1 MDEYKKT
8 VEEVQEETDTM
19 IDKGLTTKEAEERS
33 KKQGKNQ
40 FDEAPKESLFK
51 KFMRSLSDFTTII
64 LLVAAVISFYTA
76 FATEHGDLFEG
87 LLIIAIV
94 IINSVLAIV
103 QEGNAEK
110 ALESLQ
116 DMNKQTATV
125 IRDGKVEKVDAENLV
140 VGDVLV
146 LESGSAIT
154 ADARLVETSQLRVEE
169 SALTGESEAVEKDAG
184 YISQEDDSLGD
195 QLNMV
200 FKGCTVAAGRGKAIV
215 TAIGMQT
222 EMGKIAGLLNDHTM
236 QKTPLQVRLNQ
247 LGKRISIIALVAA
260 GLVFL
265 IGELQGEPLLEMFM
279 TSISLAVAAV
289 PETLTVIVTLTLA
302 YGVQKMAK
310 KHAIIRQLP
319 AVETLGTA
327 NVICSDKTGT
337 LTQNRMRVRR
347 VWSKEDEVTDIEDSM
362 TNSAME
368 ILKMAALCTDVTVE
382 KEADELIV
390 KGNPTEAA
398 IVRAVEEN
406 YHTKAELE
414 EKYPR
419 IDEIPFDSDRKM
431 MTTVHKMGDQYISI
445 TKGAFDVL
453 APKFTSGDIEQATV
467 VNDRFG
473 KRALRVIAVG
483 YATYDEKPQEIT
495 SEALE
500 KDLRLIGLI
509 GMIDPPRPESKGAIK
524 RAKKAGIKTVMITGD
539 HVVTASAIAKE
550 LGILTNSSEALS
562 GSELQALSDEELDA
576 KVKDLSVYARVT
588 PEDKIRIVKSWQR
601 TGAVVAMTGDG
612 VNDAPALKASDVGCA
627 MGIAGTDVAQSASDM
642 ILTDDN
648 FATIVDA
655 VSQGRSVYQN
665 IRKAINFLLSCNISE
680 IFIVLLAMLLGW
692 GAPFTAVQLLF
703 VNVVADGLP
712 GFALGREPAE
722 AGIMDEPP
730 IPKNEGIFARGLSKK
745 IAINA
750 GVFTIVTL
758 FGYYLGSFVDTIS
771 PWVDASQ
778 EVGQTVA
785 FLILAYSSIL
795 HVFNVRSSQSI
806 FKVNLASNKSL
817 VEMALLSVVITTMVA
832 LLPFTQ
838 DLFGLV
844 HVSLNHWF
852 LVVFL
857 SIIPIGVNELI
868 KFHQLPEV
876 EEEAVS

>member
-1 MDEYKKT
+1 MEEYKQT
-8 VEEVQEETDTM
+8 IEEVKKVTEADPDTGLSSQEVD
-19 IDKGLTTKEAEERS
+19 ERR
-33 KKQGKNQ
+33 KKQGLNK
-40 FDEAPKESLFK
+40 FDEAPKESMIK
-51 KFMRSLSDFTTII
+51 KFFRSLSDFTTII

-94 IINSVLAIV
+94 VINSVLAIV

-116 DMNKQTATV
+116 YMNKQTATV
-125 IRDGKVEKVDAENLV
+125 IRDGKVTTVESEQLV
-140 VGDVLV
+140 VGDILV
-146 LESGSAIT
+146 LESGDAIS
-154 ADARLVETSQLRVEE
+154 ADARLIEASQLRVEE
-169 SALTGESEAVEKDAG
+169 SALTGESEAVEKDAAF
-184 YISQEDDSLGD
+184 IAEEDEPLGD
-195 QLNMV
+195 QFNMV

-215 TAIGMQT
+215 TAIGMAT
-222 EMGKIAGLLNDHTM
+222 EMGKIADLLNENTM

-247 LGKRISIIALVAA
+247 LGKRISMIALAA
-260 GLVFL
+260 AALVFV

-302 YGVQKMAK
+302 YGVQKMAR

-337 LTQNRMRVRR
+337 LTQNEMRVRR
-347 VWSKEDEVTDIEDSM
+347 VWSKEDEVTNIEDSM

-368 ILKMAALCTDVTVE
+368 ILKMAALCTDVTIEQEDDDLV
-382 KEADELIV
+382 I
-390 KGNPTEAA
+390 KGNPTEVA

-419 IDEIPFDSDRKM
+419 VNELPFDSERKM
-431 MTTVHKMGDQYISI
+431 MTTVHQMGEKYISI

-453 APKFTSGDIEQATV
+453 APRFSSGDVEQAAI

-483 YATYDEKPQEIT
+483 YATYDEEPQDIS

-550 LGILTNSSEALS
+550 LGILKDPSEALS
-562 GSELQALSDEELDA
+562 GSELHQLSDEELDA
-576 KVKDLSVYARVT
+576 RVKALSVYARVT

-612 VNDAPALKASDVGCA
+612 VNDAPALKASNVGCA
-627 MGIAGTDVAQSASDM
+627 MGITGTDVAQSAADM

-680 IFIVLLAMLLGW
+680 IFIVLFAMLLGW

-722 AGIMDEPP
+722 HGIMDQPP
-730 IPKNEGIFARGLSKK
+730 IPKNEGIFARGLLQK

-758 FGYYLGSFVDTIS
+758 FGYYLGSYVDTIS

-778 EVGQTVA
+778 HVGQTVA

-806 FKVNLASNKSL
+806 FKVNLATNKAL
-817 VEMALLSVVITTMVA
+817 LEMALLALAITTAVA

-838 DLFGLV
+838 ELFGLV
-844 HVSLNHWF
+844 HISLNHWF
-852 LVVFL
+852 LVGIL
-857 SIIPIGVNELI
+857 SIVPIAVNELI
-868 KFHQLPEV
+868 KFHRLPEA
-876 EEEAVS
+876 EEEE

>member
-1 MDEYKKT
+1 MEEYKQT
-8 VEEVQEETDTM
+8 IEEVKKVTEADPDTGLSSQEVD
-19 IDKGLTTKEAEERS
+19 ERR
-33 KKQGKNQ
+33 KKQGLNK
-40 FDEAPKESLFK
+40 FDEAPKESMIK
-51 KFMRSLSDFTTII
+51 KFFRSLSDFTTII

-94 IINSVLAIV
+94 VINSVLAIV

-125 IRDGKVEKVDAENLV
+125 IRDGKVTTVESEQLV
-140 VGDVLV
+140 VGDILV
-146 LESGSAIT
+146 LESGDAIS
-154 ADARLVETSQLRVEE
+154 ADARLIEASQLRVEE
-169 SALTGESEAVEKDAG
+169 SALTGESEAVEKDAAF
-184 YISQEDDSLGD
+184 IAEEDESLGD

-215 TAIGMQT
+215 TAIGMAT
-222 EMGKIAGLLNDHTM
+222 EMGKIADLLNENTM

-247 LGKRISIIALVAA
+247 LGKRISMIALAA
-260 GLVFL
+260 AALVFV

-302 YGVQKMAK
+302 YGVQKMAR

-337 LTQNRMRVRR
+337 LTQNEMRVRR
-347 VWSKEDEVTDIEDSM
+347 VWSKEDEVTNIEDSM

-382 KEADELIV
+382 QEDDDLVI
-390 KGNPTEAA
+390 KGNPTEVA

-419 IDEIPFDSDRKM
+419 VNELPFDSERKM
-431 MTTVHKMGDQYISI
+431 MTTVHQMGEKYISI

-453 APKFTSGDIEQATV
+453 APRFSSGDVEQAAI

-483 YATYDEKPQEIT
+483 YATYDEEPQDIS

-509 GMIDPPRPESKGAIK
+509 GMIDPPIPESKGAIK

-550 LGILTNSSEALS
+550 LGILNDPSEALS
-562 GSELQALSDEELDA
+562 GSELHQLSDEELDA
-576 KVKDLSVYARVT
+576 RVKALSVYARVT

-612 VNDAPALKASDVGCA
+612 VNDAPALKASNVGCA
-627 MGIAGTDVAQSASDM
+627 MGITGTDVAQSAADM

-680 IFIVLLAMLLGW
+680 IFIVLIAMLLGW

-722 AGIMDEPP
+722 HGIMDQPP
-730 IPKNEGIFARGLSKK
+730 IPKNEGIFARGLLQK

-758 FGYYLGSFVDTIS
+758 FGYYLGSYVDTIS

-778 EVGQTVA
+778 HVGQTVA

-806 FKVNLASNKSL
+806 FKVNLATNKAL
-817 VEMALLSVVITTMVA
+817 VEMALLALAITTAVA

-838 DLFGLV
+838 ELFGLV
-844 HVSLNHWF
+844 HISLNHWF
-852 LVVFL
+852 LVGIL
-857 SIIPIGVNELI
+857 SIVPIAVNELI
-868 KFHQLPEV
+868 KFHRLPEA
-876 EEEAVS
+876 EEEE

>member
-1 MDEYKKT
+1 MEEYKQT
-8 VEEVQEETDTM
+8 IEEVKKVTEADPDTGLSSQEVD
-19 IDKGLTTKEAEERS
+19 ERR
-33 KKQGKNQ
+33 KKQGLNK
-40 FDEAPKESLFK
+40 FDEAPKESMIK
-51 KFMRSLSDFTTII
+51 KFFRSLSDFTTII

-94 IINSVLAIV
+94 VINSVLAIV

-125 IRDGKVEKVDAENLV
+125 IRDGKVTTVESEQLV
-140 VGDVLV
+140 VGDILV
-146 LESGSAIT
+146 LESGDAIS
-154 ADARLVETSQLRVEE
+154 ADARLIEASQLRVEE
-169 SALTGESEAVEKDAG
+169 SALTGESEAVEKDAAF
-184 YISQEDDSLGD
+184 IAEEDESLGD

-215 TAIGMQT
+215 TAIGMAT
-222 EMGKIAGLLNDHTM
+222 EMGKIADLLNENTM

-247 LGKRISIIALVAA
+247 LGKRISMIALAA
-260 GLVFL
+260 AALVFV

-302 YGVQKMAK
+302 YGVQKMAR

-337 LTQNRMRVRR
+337 LTQNEMRVRR
-347 VWSKEDEVTDIEDSM
+347 VWSKEDEVTNIEDSM

-382 KEADELIV
+382 QEDDDLVI
-390 KGNPTEAA
+390 KGNPTEVA

-419 IDEIPFDSDRKM
+419 VNELPFDSERKM
-431 MTTVHKMGDQYISI
+431 MTTVHQMGEKYISI

-453 APKFTSGDIEQATV
+453 APRFSSGDVEQAAI

-483 YATYDEKPQEIT
+483 YATYDEEPQDIS

-550 LGILTNSSEALS
+550 LGILNDPSEALS
-562 GSELQALSDEELDA
+562 GSELHQLSDEELDA
-576 KVKDLSVYARVT
+576 RVKALSVYARVT

-612 VNDAPALKASDVGCA
+612 VNDAPALKASNVGCA
-627 MGIAGTDVAQSASDM
+627 MGITGTDVAQSAADM

-680 IFIVLLAMLLGW
+680 IFIVLIAMLLGW

-722 AGIMDEPP
+722 HGIMDQPP
-730 IPKNEGIFARGLSKK
+730 IPKNEGIFARGLLQK

-750 GVFTIVTL
+750 EVFTIVTL
-758 FGYYLGSFVDTIS
+758 FGYYLGSYVDTIS

-778 EVGQTVA
+778 HVGQTVA

-806 FKVNLASNKSL
+806 FKVNLATNKAL
-817 VEMALLSVVITTMVA
+817 VEMALLALAITTAVA

-838 DLFGLV
+838 ELFGLV
-844 HVSLNHWF
+844 HISLNHWF
-852 LVVFL
+852 LVGIL
-857 SIIPIGVNELI
+857 SIVPIAVNELI
-868 KFHQLPEV
+868 KFHRLPEA
-876 EEEAVS
+876 EEEE

>member
-1 MDEYKKT
+1 MEEYKQT
-8 VEEVQEETDTM
+8 IEEVRKVTEADPDTGLSSQEVD
-19 IDKGLTTKEAEERS
+19 ERR
-33 KKQGKNQ
+33 KKQGLNK
-40 FDEAPKESLFK
+40 FDEVPKESMIK
-51 KFMRSLSDFTTII
+51 KFFRSLSDFTTIV
-64 LLVAAVISFYTA
+64 LLIAAMISFYTA

-94 IINSVLAIV
+94 VINSVLSIV

-125 IRDGKVEKVDAENLV
+125 IRDGKVTTVESEQLV
-140 VGDVLV
+140 VGDILV
-146 LESGSAIT
+146 LESGDAIS
-154 ADARLVETSQLRVEE
+154 ADARLIEASQLRVEE
-169 SALTGESEAVEKDAG
+169 SVLTGESEAVEKDAAFVAK
-184 YISQEDDSLGD
+184 EDESLGD

-200 FKGCTVAAGRGKAIV
+200 FKGCTVVAGRGKAIV
-215 TAIGMQT
+215 TAIGMAT
-222 EMGKIAGLLNDHTM
+222 EMGKIADLLNENTM

-247 LGKRISIIALVAA
+247 LGKRISMIALAA
-260 GLVFL
+260 AALVFV

-302 YGVQKMAK
+302 YGVQKMAR

-337 LTQNRMRVRR
+337 LTQNEMRVRQ
-347 VWSKEDEVTDIEDSM
+347 VWSKDDEVTNIEDSM

-382 KEADELIV
+382 QEDDDLVI
-390 KGNPTEAA
+390 KGDPTEVA

-419 IDEIPFDSDRKM
+419 VNELPFDSERKM
-431 MTTVHKMGDQYISI
+431 MTTVHQMGEKYISI

-453 APKFTSGDIEQATV
+453 APRFSSGDVEQAAI

-483 YATYDEKPQEIT
+483 YATYDEEPQDIS

-550 LGILTNSSEALS
+550 LGILNDPSEALS
-562 GSELQALSDEELDA
+562 GSELHQLSDEELDA
-576 KVKDLSVYARVT
+576 RVKALSVYARVT

-612 VNDAPALKASDVGCA
+612 VNDAPALKASNVGCA
-627 MGIAGTDVAQSASDM
+627 MGITGTDVAKSAADM

-680 IFIVLLAMLLGW
+680 IFIVLIAMLLGW
-692 GAPFTAVQLLF
+692 GAPVTAVQLLF

-722 AGIMDEPP
+722 HGIMDQPP
-730 IPKNEGIFARGLSKK
+730 IPKNEGIFARGLLQK

-758 FGYYLGSFVDTIS
+758 FGYYLGSYVDTIS

-778 EVGQTVA
+778 HVGQTVA

-806 FKVNLASNKSL
+806 FKVNLATNKAL
-817 VEMALLSVVITTMVA
+817 FEMALLALAITTAVA

-838 DLFGLV
+838 ELFGLV
-844 HVSLNHWF
+844 HISLNHWF
-852 LVVFL
+852 LVGIL
-857 SIIPIGVNELI
+857 SIVPIAVNELI
-868 KFHQLPEV
+868 KFHRLPEA
-876 EEEAVS
+876 EEEE

>member
-1 MDEYKKT
+1 MEEYKQT
-8 VEEVQEETDTM
+8 IEEVKKVTEADPDTGLSSQEVD
-19 IDKGLTTKEAEERS
+19 ERR
-33 KKQGKNQ
+33 KKQGLNK
-40 FDEAPKESLFK
+40 FDEAPKESMIK
-51 KFMRSLSDFTTII
+51 KFFRSLSDFTTII

-94 IINSVLAIV
+94 VINSVLAIV

-125 IRDGKVEKVDAENLV
+125 IRDGKVTTVESEQLV
-140 VGDVLV
+140 VGDILV
-146 LESGSAIT
+146 LESGDAIS
-154 ADARLVETSQLRVEE
+154 ADARLIEASQLRVEE
-169 SALTGESEAVEKDAG
+169 SALTGESEAVEKDAAF
-184 YISQEDDSLGD
+184 IAEEDESLGD

-215 TAIGMQT
+215 TAIGMAT
-222 EMGKIAGLLNDHTM
+222 EMGKIADLLNENTM

-247 LGKRISIIALVAA
+247 LGKRISMIALAA
-260 GLVFL
+260 AALVFV

-302 YGVQKMAK
+302 YGVQKMAR

-337 LTQNRMRVRR
+337 LTQNEMRVRR
-347 VWSKEDEVTDIEDSM
+347 VWSKEDEVTNIEDSM

-382 KEADELIV
+382 QEDDDLVI
-390 KGNPTEAA
+390 KGNPTEVA

-419 IDEIPFDSDRKM
+419 VNELPFDSERKM
-431 MTTVHKMGDQYISI
+431 MTTVHQMGEKYISI

-453 APKFTSGDIEQATV
+453 APRFSSGDVEQAAI

-483 YATYDEKPQEIT
+483 YATYDEEPQDIS

-550 LGILTNSSEALS
+550 LGILNDPSEALS
-562 GSELQALSDEELDA
+562 GSELHQLSDEELDA
-576 KVKDLSVYARVT
+576 RVKALSVYARVT

-612 VNDAPALKASDVGCA
+612 VNDAPALKASNVGCA
-627 MGIAGTDVAQSASDM
+627 MGITGTDVAQSAADM

-680 IFIVLLAMLLGW
+680 IFIVLIAMLLGW

-722 AGIMDEPP
+722 HGIMDQPP
-730 IPKNEGIFARGLSKK
+730 IPKNEGIFARGLLQK
-745 IAINA
+745 IAING

-758 FGYYLGSFVDTIS
+758 FGYYLGSYVDTIS

-778 EVGQTVA
+778 HVGQTVA

-806 FKVNLASNKSL
+806 FKVNLATNKAL
-817 VEMALLSVVITTMVA
+817 VEMALLALAITTAVA

-838 DLFGLV
+838 ELFGLV
-844 HVSLNHWF
+844 HISLNHWF
-852 LVVFL
+852 LVGIL
-857 SIIPIGVNELI
+857 SIVPIAVNELI
-868 KFHQLPEV
+868 KFHRLPEA
-876 EEEAVS
+876 EEEE

>member
-1 MDEYKKT
+1 MEEYKQT
-8 VEEVQEETDTM
+8 IEEVKKVTEADPDTGLSSQEVD
-19 IDKGLTTKEAEERS
+19 ERR
-33 KKQGKNQ
+33 KKQGLNK
-40 FDEAPKESLFK
+40 FDEAPKESMIK
-51 KFMRSLSDFTTII
+51 KFFRSLSDFTTII

-94 IINSVLAIV
+94 VINSVLAIV

-125 IRDGKVEKVDAENLV
+125 IRDGKVTTVESEQLV
-140 VGDVLV
+140 VGDILV
-146 LESGSAIT
+146 LESGDAIS
-154 ADARLVETSQLRVEE
+154 ADARLIEASQLRVEE
-169 SALTGESEAVEKDAG
+169 SALTGESEAVEKDAAF
-184 YISQEDDSLGD
+184 IAEEDESLGD

-215 TAIGMQT
+215 TAIGMAT
-222 EMGKIAGLLNDHTM
+222 EMGKIADLLNENTM

-247 LGKRISIIALVAA
+247 LGKRISMIALAA
-260 GLVFL
+260 AALVFV

-302 YGVQKMAK
+302 YGVQKMAR

-337 LTQNRMRVRR
+337 LTQNEMRVRR
-347 VWSKEDEVTDIEDSM
+347 VWSKEDEVTNIEDSM

-382 KEADELIV
+382 QEDDDLVI
-390 KGNPTEAA
+390 KGNPTEVA

-419 IDEIPFDSDRKM
+419 VNELPFDSERKM
-431 MTTVHKMGDQYISI
+431 MTTVHQMGEKYISI

-453 APKFTSGDIEQATV
+453 APRFSSGDVEQAAI

-483 YATYDEKPQEIT
+483 YATYDEEPQDIS

-550 LGILTNSSEALS
+550 LGILNDPSEALS
-562 GSELQALSDEELDA
+562 GSELHQLSDEELDA
-576 KVKDLSVYARVT
+576 RVKALSVYARVT

-612 VNDAPALKASDVGCA
+612 VNDAPALKASNVGCA
-627 MGIAGTDVAQSASDM
+627 MGITGTDVAQSAADM

-680 IFIVLLAMLLGW
+680 IFIVLIAMLLGW

-703 VNVVADGLP
+703 VN
-712 GFALGREPAE
+712 
-722 AGIMDEPP
+722 
-730 IPKNEGIFARGLSKK
+730 
-745 IAINA
+745 
-750 GVFTIVTL
+750 
-758 FGYYLGSFVDTIS
+758 
-771 PWVDASQ
+771 
-778 EVGQTVA
+778 
-785 FLILAYSSIL
+785 
-795 HVFNVRSSQSI
+795 
-806 FKVNLASNKSL
+806 
-817 VEMALLSVVITTMVA
+817 
-832 LLPFTQ
+832 
-838 DLFGLV
+838 
-844 HVSLNHWF
+844 
-852 LVVFL
+852 
-857 SIIPIGVNELI
+857 
-868 KFHQLPEV
+868 
-876 EEEAVS
+876 

>member
-1 MDEYKKT
+1 MEEYKQT
-8 VEEVQEETDTM
+8 IEEVKKVTEADPDTGLSSQEVD
-19 IDKGLTTKEAEERS
+19 ERR
-33 KKQGKNQ
+33 KKQGLNK
-40 FDEAPKESLFK
+40 FDEAPKESMIK
-51 KFMRSLSDFTTII
+51 KFFRSLSDFTTII
-64 LLVAAVISFYTA
+64 LLIAAVISFYTA

-94 IINSVLAIV
+94 VINSVLAIV

-125 IRDGKVEKVDAENLV
+125 IRDGKVTTVESEQLV
-140 VGDVLV
+140 VGDILV
-146 LESGSAIT
+146 LESGDAIS
-154 ADARLVETSQLRVEE
+154 ADARLIEASQLRVEE
-169 SALTGESEAVEKDAG
+169 SALTGESEAVEKDAAF
-184 YISQEDDSLGD
+184 IAEEDESLGD

-215 TAIGMQT
+215 TAIGMAT
-222 EMGKIAGLLNDHTM
+222 EMGKIADLLNENTM

-247 LGKRISIIALVAA
+247 LGKRISMIALAA
-260 GLVFL
+260 AALVFV

-302 YGVQKMAK
+302 YGVQKMAR

-337 LTQNRMRVRR
+337 LTQNEMRVRR
-347 VWSKEDEVTDIEDSM
+347 VWSKEDEVTNIEDSM

-382 KEADELIV
+382 QEDNDLVI
-390 KGNPTEAA
+390 KGNPTEVA

-419 IDEIPFDSDRKM
+419 VNELPFDSERKM
-431 MTTVHKMGDQYISI
+431 MTTVHQMGEKYISI

-453 APKFTSGDIEQATV
+453 APRFSSGDVEQAAI

-483 YATYDEKPQEIT
+483 YATYDEEPQDIS

-550 LGILTNSSEALS
+550 LGILNDPSEALS
-562 GSELQALSDEELDA
+562 GSELHQLSDEELDA
-576 KVKDLSVYARVT
+576 RVKALSVYARVT

-612 VNDAPALKASDVGCA
+612 VNDAPALKASNVGCA
-627 MGIAGTDVAQSASDM
+627 MGITGTDVAQSAADM

-680 IFIVLLAMLLGW
+680 IFIVLIAMLLGW

-722 AGIMDEPP
+722 HGIMDQPP
-730 IPKNEGIFARGLSKK
+730 IPKNEGIFARGLLQK

-758 FGYYLGSFVDTIS
+758 FGYYLGSYVDTIS

-778 EVGQTVA
+778 HVGQTVA

-795 HVFNVRSSQSI
+795 HVFNIRSSQSI
-806 FKVNLASNKSL
+806 FKVNLATNKAL
-817 VEMALLSVVITTMVA
+817 LEMALLALAITTAVA

-838 DLFGLV
+838 ELFGLV
-844 HVSLNHWF
+844 HISLNHWF
-852 LVVFL
+852 LVGIL
-857 SIIPIGVNELI
+857 SIVPIAVNELI
-868 KFHQLPEV
+868 KFHRLPEA
-876 EEEAVS
+876 EEEE

>member
-1 MDEYKKT
+1 MEEYKQT
-8 VEEVQEETDTM
+8 IEEVKKVTEADPDTRLSSQEVD
-19 IDKGLTTKEAEERS
+19 ERR
-33 KKQGKNQ
+33 KKQGLNK
-40 FDEAPKESLFK
+40 FDEAPKESMIK
-51 KFMRSLSDFTTII
+51 KFFRSLSDFTTII

-94 IINSVLAIV
+94 VINSVLAIV

-125 IRDGKVEKVDAENLV
+125 IRDGKVTTVESEQLV
-140 VGDVLV
+140 VGDILV
-146 LESGSAIT
+146 LESGDAIS
-154 ADARLVETSQLRVEE
+154 ADARLIEASQLRVEE
-169 SALTGESEAVEKDAG
+169 SALTGESEAVEKDAAF
-184 YISQEDDSLGD
+184 IAEEDESLGD

-215 TAIGMQT
+215 TAIGMAT
-222 EMGKIAGLLNDHTM
+222 EMGKIADLLNENTM

-247 LGKRISIIALVAA
+247 LGKRISMIALAA
-260 GLVFL
+260 AALVFV

-302 YGVQKMAK
+302 YGVQKMAR

-337 LTQNRMRVRR
+337 LTQNEMRVRR
-347 VWSKEDEVTDIEDSM
+347 VWSKEDEVTNIEDSM

-382 KEADELIV
+382 QEDDDLVI
-390 KGNPTEAA
+390 KGNPTEVA

-419 IDEIPFDSDRKM
+419 VNELPFDSERKM
-431 MTTVHKMGDQYISI
+431 MTTVHQMGEKYISI

-453 APKFTSGDIEQATV
+453 APRFSSGDVEQAAI

-483 YATYDEKPQEIT
+483 YATYDEEPQDIS

-550 LGILTNSSEALS
+550 LGILNDPSEALS
-562 GSELQALSDEELDA
+562 GSELHQLSDEELDA
-576 KVKDLSVYARVT
+576 RVKALSVYARVT

-612 VNDAPALKASDVGCA
+612 VNDAPALKASNVGCA
-627 MGIAGTDVAQSASDM
+627 MGITGTDVAQSAADM

-680 IFIVLLAMLLGW
+680 IFIVLIAMLLGW

-722 AGIMDEPP
+722 HGIMDQPP
-730 IPKNEGIFARGLSKK
+730 IPKNEGIFARGLLQK

-758 FGYYLGSFVDTIS
+758 FGYYLGSYVDTIS

-778 EVGQTVA
+778 HVGQTVA

-806 FKVNLASNKSL
+806 FKVNLATNKAL
-817 VEMALLSVVITTMVA
+817 VEMALLALAITTAVA

-838 DLFGLV
+838 ELFGLV
-844 HVSLNHWF
+844 HISLNHWF
-852 LVVFL
+852 LVGIL
-857 SIIPIGVNELI
+857 SIVPIAVNELI
-868 KFHQLPEV
+868 KFHRLPEA
-876 EEEAVS
+876 EEEE

>member
-1 MDEYKKT
+1 MDE
-8 VEEVQEETDTM
+8 
-19 IDKGLTTKEAEERS
+19 RR
-33 KKQGKNQ
+33 KKQGLNK
-40 FDEAPKESLFK
+40 FDEAPKESMIK
-51 KFMRSLSDFTTII
+51 KFFRSLSDFTTII

-94 IINSVLAIV
+94 VINSVLAIV

-125 IRDGKVEKVDAENLV
+125 IRDGKVTTVESEQLV
-140 VGDVLV
+140 VGDILV
-146 LESGSAIT
+146 LESGDAIS
-154 ADARLVETSQLRVEE
+154 ADARLIEASQLRVEE
-169 SALTGESEAVEKDAG
+169 SALTGESEAVEKDAAF
-184 YISQEDDSLGD
+184 IAEEDESLGD

-215 TAIGMQT
+215 TAIGMAT
-222 EMGKIAGLLNDHTM
+222 EMGKIADLLNENTM

-247 LGKRISIIALVAA
+247 LGKRISMIALAA
-260 GLVFL
+260 AALVFV

-302 YGVQKMAK
+302 YGVQKMAR

-337 LTQNRMRVRR
+337 LTQNEMRVRR
-347 VWSKEDEVTDIEDSM
+347 VWSKEDEVTNIEDSM

-382 KEADELIV
+382 QEDDDLVI
-390 KGNPTEAA
+390 KGNPTEVA

-419 IDEIPFDSDRKM
+419 VNELPFDSERKM
-431 MTTVHKMGDQYISI
+431 MTTVHQMGEKYISI

-453 APKFTSGDIEQATV
+453 APRFSSGDVEQAAI

-483 YATYDEKPQEIT
+483 YATYDEEPQDIS

-550 LGILTNSSEALS
+550 LGILNDPSEALS
-562 GSELQALSDEELDA
+562 GSELHQLSDEELDA
-576 KVKDLSVYARVT
+576 RVKALSVYARVT

-601 TGAVVAMTGDG
+601 TGAVVAITGDG
-612 VNDAPALKASDVGCA
+612 VNDAPALKASNVGCA
-627 MGIAGTDVAQSASDM
+627 MGITGTDVAQSAADM

-680 IFIVLLAMLLGW
+680 IFIVLIAMLLGW

-722 AGIMDEPP
+722 HGIMDQPP
-730 IPKNEGIFARGLSKK
+730 IPKNEGIFARGLLQK

-758 FGYYLGSFVDTIS
+758 FGYYLGSYVDTIS

-778 EVGQTVA
+778 HVGQTVA

-806 FKVNLASNKSL
+806 FKVNLATNKAL
-817 VEMALLSVVITTMVA
+817 VEMALLALAITTAVA

-838 DLFGLV
+838 ELFGLV
-844 HVSLNHWF
+844 HISLNHWF
-852 LVVFL
+852 LVGIL
-857 SIIPIGVNELI
+857 SIVPIAVNELI
-868 KFHQLPEV
+868 KFHRLPEA
-876 EEEAVS
+876 EEEE

>member
-1 MDEYKKT
+1 MEEYKQT
-8 VEEVQEETDTM
+8 IEEVKKVTEADPDTGLSSQEVD
-19 IDKGLTTKEAEERS
+19 ERR
-33 KKQGKNQ
+33 KKQGLNK
-40 FDEAPKESLFK
+40 FDEAPKESMIKKLF
-51 KFMRSLSDFTTII
+51 RSLSDFTTII

-94 IINSVLAIV
+94 VINSVLAIV

-125 IRDGKVEKVDAENLV
+125 IRDGKVTTVESEQLV
-140 VGDVLV
+140 VGDILV
-146 LESGSAIT
+146 LESGDAIS
-154 ADARLVETSQLRVEE
+154 ADARLIEASQLRVEE
-169 SALTGESEAVEKDAG
+169 SALTGESEAVEKDAAF
-184 YISQEDDSLGD
+184 IAEEDESLGD

-215 TAIGMQT
+215 TAIGMAT
-222 EMGKIAGLLNDHTM
+222 EMGKIADLLNENTM

-247 LGKRISIIALVAA
+247 LGKRISMIALAA
-260 GLVFL
+260 AALVFV

-302 YGVQKMAK
+302 YGVQKMAR

-337 LTQNRMRVRR
+337 LTQNEMRVRR
-347 VWSKEDEVTDIEDSM
+347 VWSKEDEVTNIEDSM

-382 KEADELIV
+382 QEDDDLVI
-390 KGNPTEAA
+390 KGNPTEVA

-419 IDEIPFDSDRKM
+419 VNELPFDSERKM
-431 MTTVHKMGDQYISI
+431 MTTVHQMGEKYISI

-453 APKFTSGDIEQATV
+453 APRFSSGDVEQAAI

-483 YATYDEKPQEIT
+483 YATYDEEPQDIS

-550 LGILTNSSEALS
+550 LGILNDPSEALS
-562 GSELQALSDEELDA
+562 GSELHQLSDEELDA
-576 KVKDLSVYARVT
+576 RVKALSVYARVT

-612 VNDAPALKASDVGCA
+612 VNDAPALKASNVGCA
-627 MGIAGTDVAQSASDM
+627 MGITGTDVAQSAADM

-680 IFIVLLAMLLGW
+680 IFIVLMAMLLGW

-722 AGIMDEPP
+722 HGIMDQPP
-730 IPKNEGIFARGLSKK
+730 IPKNEGIFARGLLQK

-758 FGYYLGSFVDTIS
+758 FGYYLGSYVDTIS

-778 EVGQTVA
+778 HVGQTVA

-806 FKVNLASNKSL
+806 FKVNLATNKAL
-817 VEMALLSVVITTMVA
+817 VEMALLALAITTAVA

-838 DLFGLV
+838 ELFGLV
-844 HVSLNHWF
+844 HISLNHWF
-852 LVVFL
+852 LVGIL
-857 SIIPIGVNELI
+857 SIVPIAVNELI
-868 KFHQLPEV
+868 KFHRLPEA
-876 EEEAVS
+876 EEEE

>member
-1 MDEYKKT
+1 MEEYKQT
-8 VEEVQEETDTM
+8 IEEVRKVTEADPDTGLSSQEVD
-19 IDKGLTTKEAEERS
+19 ERR
-33 KKQGKNQ
+33 KKQGLNK
-40 FDEAPKESLFK
+40 FDEAPKESMIK
-51 KFMRSLSDFTTII
+51 KFFRSLSDFTTII

-94 IINSVLAIV
+94 VINSVLAIV

-125 IRDGKVEKVDAENLV
+125 IRDGKVTTVESEQLV
-140 VGDVLV
+140 VGDILV
-146 LESGSAIT
+146 LESGDAIS
-154 ADARLVETSQLRVEE
+154 ADARLIESSQLRVEE
-169 SALTGESEAVEKDAG
+169 SVLTGESEAVEKDAAFVAK
-184 YISQEDDSLGD
+184 EDESLGD

-200 FKGCTVAAGRGKAIV
+200 FKGCTVVAGRGKAIV
-215 TAIGMQT
+215 TAIGMAT
-222 EMGKIAGLLNDHTM
+222 EMGKIADLLNENTM

-247 LGKRISIIALVAA
+247 LGKRISMIALAA
-260 GLVFL
+260 AALVFV

-302 YGVQKMAK
+302 YGVQKMAR

-337 LTQNRMRVRR
+337 LTQNEMRVRQ
-347 VWSKEDEVTDIEDSM
+347 VWSKDDEVTNIEDSM

-382 KEADELIV
+382 QEDDDLVI
-390 KGNPTEAA
+390 KGDPTEVA

-419 IDEIPFDSDRKM
+419 VNELPFDSERKM
-431 MTTVHKMGDQYISI
+431 MTTVHQMGEKYISI

-453 APKFTSGDIEQATV
+453 APRFSSGDVEQAAI

-483 YATYDEKPQEIT
+483 YATYDEEPQDIS

-500 KDLRLIGLI
+500 KDLHLIGLI

-550 LGILTNSSEALS
+550 LGILNDPSEALS
-562 GSELQALSDEELDA
+562 GSELHQLSDEELDA
-576 KVKDLSVYARVT
+576 RVKSLSVYARVT

-612 VNDAPALKASDVGCA
+612 VNDAPALKASNVGCA
-627 MGIAGTDVAQSASDM
+627 MGITGTDVAKSAADI

-680 IFIVLLAMLLGW
+680 IFIVLIAMLLGW
-692 GAPFTAVQLLF
+692 GAPVTAVQLLF

-722 AGIMDEPP
+722 HGIMDQPP
-730 IPKNEGIFARGLSKK
+730 IPKNEGIFARGLLQK

-758 FGYYLGSFVDTIS
+758 FGYYLGSYVDTIS

-778 EVGQTVA
+778 HVGQTVA

-806 FKVNLASNKSL
+806 FKVNLATNKAL
-817 VEMALLSVVITTMVA
+817 VEMALLALAITTAVA

-838 DLFGLV
+838 ELFGLV
-844 HVSLNHWF
+844 HISLNHWF
-852 LVVFL
+852 LVGIL
-857 SIIPIGVNELI
+857 SIVPIAVNELI
-868 KFHQLPEV
+868 KFHRLPEA
-876 EEEAVS
+876 EEEE

>member
-1 MDEYKKT
+1 MEEYKQT
-8 VEEVQEETDTM
+8 IEEVKKVTEADPDTGLSSQEVD
-19 IDKGLTTKEAEERS
+19 ERR
-33 KKQGKNQ
+33 KKQGLNK
-40 FDEAPKESLFK
+40 FDEAPKESMIK
-51 KFMRSLSDFTTII
+51 KFFRSLSDFTTII

-94 IINSVLAIV
+94 VINSVLAIV

-125 IRDGKVEKVDAENLV
+125 IRDGKVTTVESEQLV
-140 VGDVLV
+140 VGDILI
-146 LESGSAIT
+146 LESGDAIS
-154 ADARLVETSQLRVEE
+154 ADARLIEASQLRVEE
-169 SALTGESEAVEKDAG
+169 SALTGESEAVEKDAAF
-184 YISQEDDSLGD
+184 IAEEDESLGD

-215 TAIGMQT
+215 TAIGMAT
-222 EMGKIAGLLNDHTM
+222 EMGKIADLLNENTM

-247 LGKRISIIALVAA
+247 LGKRISMIALAA
-260 GLVFL
+260 AALVFV

-302 YGVQKMAK
+302 YGVQKMAR

-337 LTQNRMRVRR
+337 LTQNEMRVRR
-347 VWSKEDEVTDIEDSM
+347 VWSKEDEVTNIEDSM

-382 KEADELIV
+382 QEDDDLVI
-390 KGNPTEAA
+390 KGNPTEVA

-419 IDEIPFDSDRKM
+419 VNELPFDSERKM
-431 MTTVHKMGDQYISI
+431 MTTVHQMGEKYISI

-453 APKFTSGDIEQATV
+453 APRFISGDVEQAAI

-483 YATYDEKPQEIT
+483 YATYDEEPQDIS

-550 LGILTNSSEALS
+550 LGILNDPSEALS
-562 GSELQALSDEELDA
+562 GSELHQLSDEELDA
-576 KVKDLSVYARVT
+576 RVKSLSVYARVT

-612 VNDAPALKASDVGCA
+612 VNDAPALKASNVGCA
-627 MGIAGTDVAQSASDM
+627 MGITGTDVAQSAADM

-680 IFIVLLAMLLGW
+680 IFIVLIAMLLGW

-722 AGIMDEPP
+722 HGIMDQPP
-730 IPKNEGIFARGLSKK
+730 IPKNEGIFARGLLQK

-758 FGYYLGSFVDTIS
+758 FGYYLGSYVDTIS

-778 EVGQTVA
+778 HVGQTVA

-806 FKVNLASNKSL
+806 FKVNLATNKAL
-817 VEMALLSVVITTMVA
+817 FEMALLALAITTAVA

-838 DLFGLV
+838 ELFGLV
-844 HVSLNHWF
+844 HISLNHWF
-852 LVVFL
+852 LVGIL
-857 SIIPIGVNELI
+857 SIVPIAVNELI
-868 KFHQLPEV
+868 KFHRLPEA
-876 EEEAVS
+876 EEEE

>member
-1 MDEYKKT
+1 MEEYKQT
-8 VEEVQEETDTM
+8 IEEVKKVTEADPDTGLSSQEVD
-19 IDKGLTTKEAEERS
+19 ERR
-33 KKQGKNQ
+33 KKQGLNK
-40 FDEAPKESLFK
+40 FDEAPKESMIK
-51 KFMRSLSDFTTII
+51 KFFRSLSDFTTII

-94 IINSVLAIV
+94 VINSVLAIV

-125 IRDGKVEKVDAENLV
+125 IRDGKVTTVESEQLV
-140 VGDVLV
+140 VGDILV
-146 LESGSAIT
+146 LESGDAIS
-154 ADARLVETSQLRVEE
+154 ADARLIEASQLRVEE
-169 SALTGESEAVEKDAG
+169 SALTGESEAVEKDAAF
-184 YISQEDDSLGD
+184 IAEEDESLGD

-215 TAIGMQT
+215 TAIGMAT
-222 EMGKIAGLLNDHTM
+222 EMSKIADLLNENTM

-247 LGKRISIIALVAA
+247 LGKRISMIALAA
-260 GLVFL
+260 AALVFV

-302 YGVQKMAK
+302 YGVQKMAR

-337 LTQNRMRVRR
+337 LTQNEMRVRR
-347 VWSKEDEVTDIEDSM
+347 VWSKEDEVTNIEDSM

-382 KEADELIV
+382 QEDDDLVI
-390 KGNPTEAA
+390 KGNPTEVA

-419 IDEIPFDSDRKM
+419 VNELPFDSERKM
-431 MTTVHKMGDQYISI
+431 MTTVHQMGEKYISI

-453 APKFTSGDIEQATV
+453 APRFSSGDVEQAAI

-483 YATYDEKPQEIT
+483 YATYDEEPQDIS

-550 LGILTNSSEALS
+550 LGILNDPSEALS
-562 GSELQALSDEELDA
+562 GSELHQLSDEELDA
-576 KVKDLSVYARVT
+576 RVKALSVYARVT

-612 VNDAPALKASDVGCA
+612 VNDAPALKASNVGCA
-627 MGIAGTDVAQSASDM
+627 MGITGTDVAQSAADM

-680 IFIVLLAMLLGW
+680 IFIVLIAMLLGW

-722 AGIMDEPP
+722 HGIMDQPP
-730 IPKNEGIFARGLSKK
+730 IPKNEGIFARGLLQK

-758 FGYYLGSFVDTIS
+758 FGYYLGSYVDTIS

-778 EVGQTVA
+778 HVGQTVA

-806 FKVNLASNKSL
+806 FKVNLATNKAL
-817 VEMALLSVVITTMVA
+817 VEMALLALAITTAVA

-838 DLFGLV
+838 ELFGLV
-844 HVSLNHWF
+844 HISLNHWF
-852 LVVFL
+852 LVGIL
-857 SIIPIGVNELI
+857 SIVPIAVNELI
-868 KFHQLPEV
+868 KFHRLPEA
-876 EEEAVS
+876 EEEE

>member
-1 MDEYKKT
+1 MEEYKQT
-8 VEEVQEETDTM
+8 IEEVKKVTEADPDTGLSSQEVD
-19 IDKGLTTKEAEERS
+19 ERR
-33 KKQGKNQ
+33 KKQGLNK
-40 FDEAPKESLFK
+40 FDEAPKESMIK
-51 KFMRSLSDFTTII
+51 KFFRSLSDFTTII
-64 LLVAAVISFYTA
+64 LLIAAVISFYTA

-94 IINSVLAIV
+94 VINSVLAIV

-125 IRDGKVEKVDAENLV
+125 IRDGKVTTVESEQLV
-140 VGDVLV
+140 VGDILV
-146 LESGSAIT
+146 LESGDAIS
-154 ADARLVETSQLRVEE
+154 ADARLIEASQLRVEE
-169 SALTGESEAVEKDAG
+169 SALTGESEAVEKDAAFVAK
-184 YISQEDDSLGD
+184 EDESLGD

-215 TAIGMQT
+215 TAIGMAT
-222 EMGKIAGLLNDHTM
+222 EMGKIADLLNENTM

-247 LGKRISIIALVAA
+247 LGKRISMIALAA
-260 GLVFL
+260 AALVFV

-302 YGVQKMAK
+302 YGVQKMAR

-337 LTQNRMRVRR
+337 LTQNEMRVRR
-347 VWSKEDEVTDIEDSM
+347 VWSKEDEVTNIEDSM

-382 KEADELIV
+382 QEDDDLVI
-390 KGNPTEAA
+390 KGNPTEVA

-419 IDEIPFDSDRKM
+419 VNELPFDSERKM
-431 MTTVHKMGDQYISI
+431 MTTVHQMGEKYISI

-453 APKFTSGDIEQATV
+453 APRFSSGDVEQAAI

-483 YATYDEKPQEIT
+483 YATYDEEPQDIS

-550 LGILTNSSEALS
+550 LGILNDPSEALS
-562 GSELQALSDEELDA
+562 GSELHQLSDEELDA
-576 KVKDLSVYARVT
+576 RVKSLSVYARVT

-612 VNDAPALKASDVGCA
+612 VNDAPALKASNVGCA
-627 MGIAGTDVAQSASDM
+627 MGITGTDVAQSAADM

-680 IFIVLLAMLLGW
+680 IFIVLIAMLLGW

-722 AGIMDEPP
+722 HGIMDQPP
-730 IPKNEGIFARGLSKK
+730 IPKNEGIFARGLLQK

-758 FGYYLGSFVDTIS
+758 FGYYLGSYVDTIS

-778 EVGQTVA
+778 HVGQTVA

-806 FKVNLASNKSL
+806 FKVNLATNKAL
-817 VEMALLSVVITTMVA
+817 VEMALLALAITTAVA

-838 DLFGLV
+838 ELFGLV
-844 HVSLNHWF
+844 HISLNHWF
-852 LVVFL
+852 LVGIL
-857 SIIPIGVNELI
+857 SIVPIAVNELI
-868 KFHQLPEV
+868 KFHRLPEA
-876 EEEAVS
+876 EEEE

>member
-1 MDEYKKT
+1 MEEYKQT
-8 VEEVQEETDTM
+8 IEEVRKVTEADPDTGLSSQEVD
-19 IDKGLTTKEAEERS
+19 ERR
-33 KKQGKNQ
+33 KKQGLNKFN
-40 FDEAPKESLFK
+40 EAPKESMIK
-51 KFMRSLSDFTTII
+51 KFFRSLSDFTTIV
-64 LLVAAVISFYTA
+64 LLIAAVISFYTA

-94 IINSVLAIV
+94 VINSVLSIV

-125 IRDGKVEKVDAENLV
+125 IRDGKVTTVESEQLV
-140 VGDVLV
+140 VGDILV
-146 LESGSAIT
+146 LESGDAIS
-154 ADARLVETSQLRVEE
+154 ADARLIEASQLRVEE
-169 SALTGESEAVEKDAG
+169 SALTGESEAVEKDAAFVAK
-184 YISQEDDSLGD
+184 EDESLGD

-215 TAIGMQT
+215 TAIGMAT
-222 EMGKIAGLLNDHTM
+222 EMGKIADLLNENTM
-236 QKTPLQVRLNQ
+236 QKTPLQVGLNQ
-247 LGKRISIIALVAA
+247 LGKRISMIALAA
-260 GLVFL
+260 AALVFV

-302 YGVQKMAK
+302 YGVQKMAR

-337 LTQNRMRVRR
+337 LTQNEMRVRR
-347 VWSKEDEVTDIEDSM
+347 VWSKDDEVTNIEDSM

-382 KEADELIV
+382 QEDDDLVI
-390 KGNPTEAA
+390 KGNPTEVA

-419 IDEIPFDSDRKM
+419 VNELPFDSERKM
-431 MTTVHKMGDQYISI
+431 MTTVHQMGEKYISI

-453 APKFTSGDIEQATV
+453 APRFSSGDVEQAGI

-483 YATYDEKPQEIT
+483 YATYDEEPQDIS

-550 LGILTNSSEALS
+550 LGILNDPSEALS
-562 GSELQALSDEELDA
+562 GSELHQLSDEELDA
-576 KVKDLSVYARVT
+576 RVKSLSVYARVT

-612 VNDAPALKASDVGCA
+612 VNDAPALKASNVGCA
-627 MGIAGTDVAQSASDM
+627 MGITGTDVAKSAADM

-680 IFIVLLAMLLGW
+680 IFIVLIAMLLGW

-722 AGIMDEPP
+722 HGIMDQPP
-730 IPKNEGIFARGLSKK
+730 IPKNEGIFARGLLQK

-758 FGYYLGSFVDTIS
+758 FGYYLGSYVDTIS

-778 EVGQTVA
+778 HVGQTVA

-806 FKVNLASNKSL
+806 FKVNLATNKAL
-817 VEMALLSVVITTMVA
+817 FEMALLALAITTAVA

-838 DLFGLV
+838 ELFGLV
-844 HVSLNHWF
+844 HISLNHWF
-852 LVVFL
+852 LVGIL
-857 SIIPIGVNELI
+857 SIVPIAVNELI
-868 KFHQLPEV
+868 KFHRLPEA
-876 EEEAVS
+876 EEEE

>member
-1 MDEYKKT
+1 MEEYKQT
-8 VEEVQEETDTM
+8 IEEVKKVTEADPDTGLSSQEVD
-19 IDKGLTTKEAEERS
+19 ERR
-33 KKQGKNQ
+33 KKQGLNK
-40 FDEAPKESLFK
+40 FDEAPKESMIK
-51 KFMRSLSDFTTII
+51 KFFRSLSDFTTII

-94 IINSVLAIV
+94 VINSVLAIV

-125 IRDGKVEKVDAENLV
+125 IRDGKVTTVESEQLV
-140 VGDVLV
+140 VGDILV
-146 LESGSAIT
+146 LESGDAIS
-154 ADARLVETSQLRVEE
+154 ADARLIEASQLRVEE
-169 SALTGESEAVEKDAG
+169 SALTGESEAVEKDAAF
-184 YISQEDDSLGD
+184 IAEEDESLGD
-195 QLNMV
+195 QLTMV

-215 TAIGMQT
+215 TAIGMAT
-222 EMGKIAGLLNDHTM
+222 EMGKIADLLNENTM

-247 LGKRISIIALVAA
+247 LGKRISMIALAA
-260 GLVFL
+260 AALVFV

-302 YGVQKMAK
+302 YGVQKMAR

-337 LTQNRMRVRR
+337 LTQNEMRVRR
-347 VWSKEDEVTDIEDSM
+347 VWSKEDEVTNIEDSM

-382 KEADELIV
+382 QEDDDLVI
-390 KGNPTEAA
+390 KGNPTEVA

-419 IDEIPFDSDRKM
+419 VNELPFDSERKM
-431 MTTVHKMGDQYISI
+431 MTTVHQMGEKYISI

-453 APKFTSGDIEQATV
+453 APRFSSGDVEQAAI

-483 YATYDEKPQEIT
+483 YATYDEEPQDIS

-550 LGILTNSSEALS
+550 LGILNDPSEALS
-562 GSELQALSDEELDA
+562 GSELHQLSDEELDA
-576 KVKDLSVYARVT
+576 RVKALSVYARVT

-612 VNDAPALKASDVGCA
+612 VNDAPALKASNVGCA
-627 MGIAGTDVAQSASDM
+627 MGITGTDVAQSAADM

-680 IFIVLLAMLLGW
+680 IFIVLIAMLLGW

-722 AGIMDEPP
+722 HGIMDQPP
-730 IPKNEGIFARGLSKK
+730 IPKNEGIFARGLLQK

-758 FGYYLGSFVDTIS
+758 FGYYLGSYVDTIS

-778 EVGQTVA
+778 HVGQTVA

-806 FKVNLASNKSL
+806 FKVNLATNKAL
-817 VEMALLSVVITTMVA
+817 VEMALLALAITTAVA

-838 DLFGLV
+838 ELFGLV
-844 HVSLNHWF
+844 HISLNHWF
-852 LVVFL
+852 LVGIL
-857 SIIPIGVNELI
+857 SIVPIAVNELI
-868 KFHQLPEV
+868 KFHRLPEA
-876 EEEAVS
+876 EEEE

>member
-1 MDEYKKT
+1 MEEYKQT
-8 VEEVQEETDTM
+8 IEEVRKVTEADPDTGLSSQEVD
-19 IDKGLTTKEAEERS
+19 ERR
-33 KKQGKNQ
+33 KKQGLNK
-40 FDEAPKESLFK
+40 FDEAPKESMIK
-51 KFMRSLSDFTTII
+51 KFFRSLSDFTTIV
-64 LLVAAVISFYTA
+64 LLIAAVISFYTA

-94 IINSVLAIV
+94 VINSVLSIV

-125 IRDGKVEKVDAENLV
+125 IRDGKVTTVESEQLV
-140 VGDVLV
+140 VGDILV
-146 LESGSAIT
+146 LESGYAIS
-154 ADARLVETSQLRVEE
+154 ADARLIEASQLRVEE
-169 SALTGESEAVEKDAG
+169 SALTGESEAVEKDAAFLAK
-184 YISQEDDSLGD
+184 EDESLGD

-215 TAIGMQT
+215 TAIGMAT
-222 EMGKIAGLLNDHTM
+222 EMGKIADLLNENTM

-247 LGKRISIIALVAA
+247 LGKRISMIALAA
-260 GLVFL
+260 AALVFV

-302 YGVQKMAK
+302 YGVQKMAR

-337 LTQNRMRVRR
+337 LTQNEMRVRR
-347 VWSKEDEVTDIEDSM
+347 VWSKDDEVTNIEDSM

-382 KEADELIV
+382 QEDDDLVI
-390 KGNPTEAA
+390 KGNPTEVA

-419 IDEIPFDSDRKM
+419 VNELPFDSERKM
-431 MTTVHKMGDQYISI
+431 MTTVHQMGEKYISI

-453 APKFTSGDIEQATV
+453 APRFSSGDVEQAGI

-483 YATYDEKPQEIT
+483 YATYDEEPQDIS

-550 LGILTNSSEALS
+550 LGILNDPSEALS
-562 GSELQALSDEELDA
+562 GSELHQLSDEELDA
-576 KVKDLSVYARVT
+576 RVKSLSVYARVT

-612 VNDAPALKASDVGCA
+612 VNDAPALKASNVGCA
-627 MGIAGTDVAQSASDM
+627 MGITGTDVAQSAADM

-680 IFIVLLAMLLGW
+680 IFIVLIAMLLGW

-722 AGIMDEPP
+722 HGIMDQPP
-730 IPKNEGIFARGLSKK
+730 IPKNEGIFARGLLQK

-758 FGYYLGSFVDTIS
+758 FGYYLGSYVDTIS

-778 EVGQTVA
+778 HVGQTVA

-806 FKVNLASNKSL
+806 FKVNLATNKAL
-817 VEMALLSVVITTMVA
+817 FEMALLALAITTAVA

-838 DLFGLV
+838 ELFGLV
-844 HVSLNHWF
+844 HISLNHWF
-852 LVVFL
+852 LVGIL
-857 SIIPIGVNELI
+857 SIVPIAVNELI
-868 KFHQLPEV
+868 KFHRLPEA
-876 EEEAVS
+876 EEEE

>member
-1 MDEYKKT
+1 MEEYKQT
-8 VEEVQEETDTM
+8 IEEVKKVTEADPDTGLSSQEVD
-19 IDKGLTTKEAEERS
+19 ERR
-33 KKQGKNQ
+33 KKQGLNK
-40 FDEAPKESLFK
+40 FDEAPKESMIK
-51 KFMRSLSDFTTII
+51 KFFRSLSDFTTII

-94 IINSVLAIV
+94 VINSVLAIV

-125 IRDGKVEKVDAENLV
+125 IRDGKVTTVESEQLV
-140 VGDVLV
+140 VGDILI
-146 LESGSAIT
+146 LESGDAIS
-154 ADARLVETSQLRVEE
+154 ADARLIEASQLRVEE
-169 SALTGESEAVEKDAG
+169 SALTGESEAVEKDAAF
-184 YISQEDDSLGD
+184 IAEEDESLGD

-215 TAIGMQT
+215 TAIGMAT
-222 EMGKIAGLLNDHTM
+222 EMGKIADLLNENTM

-247 LGKRISIIALVAA
+247 LGKRISMIALAA
-260 GLVFL
+260 AALVFV

-302 YGVQKMAK
+302 YGVQKMAR

-337 LTQNRMRVRR
+337 LTQNEMRVRR
-347 VWSKEDEVTDIEDSM
+347 VWSKEDEVTNIEDSM

-382 KEADELIV
+382 QEDDDLVI
-390 KGNPTEAA
+390 KGNPTEVA

-419 IDEIPFDSDRKM
+419 VNELPFDSERKM
-431 MTTVHKMGDQYISI
+431 MTTVHQMGEKYISI

-453 APKFTSGDIEQATV
+453 APRFSSGDVEQAAI

-483 YATYDEKPQEIT
+483 YATYDEEPQDIS

-550 LGILTNSSEALS
+550 LGILNDPSEALS
-562 GSELQALSDEELDA
+562 GSELHQLSDEELDA
-576 KVKDLSVYARVT
+576 RVKALSVYARVT

-612 VNDAPALKASDVGCA
+612 VNDAPALKASNVGCA
-627 MGIAGTDVAQSASDM
+627 MGITGTDVAQSAADM

-680 IFIVLLAMLLGW
+680 IFIVLIAMLLGW

-722 AGIMDEPP
+722 HGIMDQPP
-730 IPKNEGIFARGLSKK
+730 IPKNEGIFARGLLQK

-758 FGYYLGSFVDTIS
+758 FGYYLGSYVDTIS

-778 EVGQTVA
+778 HVGQTVA

-806 FKVNLASNKSL
+806 FKVNLATNKAL
-817 VEMALLSVVITTMVA
+817 VEMALLALAITTAVA

-838 DLFGLV
+838 ELFGLV
-844 HVSLNHWF
+844 HISLNHWF
-852 LVVFL
+852 LVGIL
-857 SIIPIGVNELI
+857 SIVPIAVNELI
-868 KFHQLPEV
+868 KFHRLPEA
-876 EEEAVS
+876 EEEE

>member
-1 MDEYKKT
+1 MEEYKQT
-8 VEEVQEETDTM
+8 IEEVKKVTEADPDTGLSSQEVD
-19 IDKGLTTKEAEERS
+19 ERR
-33 KKQGKNQ
+33 KKQGLNK
-40 FDEAPKESLFK
+40 FDEAPKESMIK
-51 KFMRSLSDFTTII
+51 KFFRSLSDFTTII

-94 IINSVLAIV
+94 VINSVLAIV

-125 IRDGKVEKVDAENLV
+125 IRDGKVTTVESEQLV
-140 VGDVLV
+140 VGDILV
-146 LESGSAIT
+146 LESGDAIS
-154 ADARLVETSQLRVEE
+154 ADARLIEASQLRVEE
-169 SALTGESEAVEKDAG
+169 SALTGESEAVEKDAAF
-184 YISQEDDSLGD
+184 IAEEDESLGD

-215 TAIGMQT
+215 TAIGMAT
-222 EMGKIAGLLNDHTM
+222 EMGKIADLLNENTM

-247 LGKRISIIALVAA
+247 LGKRISMIALAA
-260 GLVFL
+260 AALVFV

-302 YGVQKMAK
+302 YGVQKMAR

-337 LTQNRMRVRR
+337 LTQNEMRVRR
-347 VWSKEDEVTDIEDSM
+347 VWSKEDEVTNIEDSM

-382 KEADELIV
+382 QEDDDLVI
-390 KGNPTEAA
+390 KGNPTEVA

-419 IDEIPFDSDRKM
+419 VNELPFDSERKM
-431 MTTVHKMGDQYISI
+431 MTTVHQMGEKYISI

-453 APKFTSGDIEQATV
+453 APRFSSGDVEQAAI

-483 YATYDEKPQEIT
+483 YATYDEEPQDIS

-550 LGILTNSSEALS
+550 LGILNDPSEALS
-562 GSELQALSDEELDA
+562 GSELHQLSDEELDA
-576 KVKDLSVYARVT
+576 RVKALSVYARVT

-612 VNDAPALKASDVGCA
+612 VNDAPALKASNVGCA
-627 MGIAGTDVAQSASDM
+627 MGITGTDVAQSAADM

-680 IFIVLLAMLLGW
+680 IFIVLIAMLLGW

-703 VNVVADGLP
+703 VNVVAYGLP

-722 AGIMDEPP
+722 HGIMDQPP
-730 IPKNEGIFARGLSKK
+730 IPKNEGIFARGLLQK

-758 FGYYLGSFVDTIS
+758 FGYYLGSYVDTIS

-778 EVGQTVA
+778 HVGQTVA

-806 FKVNLASNKSL
+806 FKVNLATNKAL
-817 VEMALLSVVITTMVA
+817 VEMALLALAITTAVA

-838 DLFGLV
+838 ELFGLV
-844 HVSLNHWF
+844 HISLNHWF
-852 LVVFL
+852 LVGIL
-857 SIIPIGVNELI
+857 SIVPIAVNELI
-868 KFHQLPEV
+868 KFHRLPEA
-876 EEEAVS
+876 EEEE

>member
-1 MDEYKKT
+1 MEEYKQT
-8 VEEVQEETDTM
+8 IEEVKKVTEADPDTGLSSQEVD
-19 IDKGLTTKEAEERS
+19 ERR
-33 KKQGKNQ
+33 KKQGLNK
-40 FDEAPKESLFK
+40 FDEAPKESMIK
-51 KFMRSLSDFTTII
+51 KFFRSLSDFTTII

-94 IINSVLAIV
+94 VINSVLAIV

-125 IRDGKVEKVDAENLV
+125 IRDGKVTTVESEQLV
-140 VGDVLV
+140 VGDILV
-146 LESGSAIT
+146 LESGDAIS
-154 ADARLVETSQLRVEE
+154 ADARLIEASQLRVEE
-169 SALTGESEAVEKDAG
+169 SALTGESEAVEKDAAF
-184 YISQEDDSLGD
+184 IAEEDESLGD

-215 TAIGMQT
+215 TAIGMAT
-222 EMGKIAGLLNDHTM
+222 EMGKIADLLNENTM

-247 LGKRISIIALVAA
+247 LGKRISMIALAA
-260 GLVFL
+260 AALVFV

-302 YGVQKMAK
+302 YGVQKMAR

-337 LTQNRMRVRR
+337 LTQNEMRVRR
-347 VWSKEDEVTDIEDSM
+347 VWSKEDEVTNIEDSM

-382 KEADELIV
+382 QEDDDLVI
-390 KGNPTEAA
+390 KGNPTEVA

-419 IDEIPFDSDRKM
+419 VNEIPFDSERKM
-431 MTTVHKMGDQYISI
+431 MTTVHQMGEKYISI

-453 APKFTSGDIEQATV
+453 APRFSSGDVEQAAI

-483 YATYDEKPQEIT
+483 YVTYDEEPQDIS

-550 LGILTNSSEALS
+550 LGILNDPSEALS
-562 GSELQALSDEELDA
+562 GSELHQLSDEELDA
-576 KVKDLSVYARVT
+576 RVKALSVYARVT

-601 TGAVVAMTGDG
+601 TDAVVAMTGDG
-612 VNDAPALKASDVGCA
+612 VNDAPALKASNVGCA
-627 MGIAGTDVAQSASDM
+627 MGITGTDVAQSAADM

-680 IFIVLLAMLLGW
+680 IFIVLIAMLLGW

-722 AGIMDEPP
+722 HGIMDQPP
-730 IPKNEGIFARGLSKK
+730 IPKNEGIFARGLLQK

-758 FGYYLGSFVDTIS
+758 FGYYLGSYVDTIS

-778 EVGQTVA
+778 HVGQTVA

-806 FKVNLASNKSL
+806 FKVNLATNKAL
-817 VEMALLSVVITTMVA
+817 VEMALLALAITTAVA

-838 DLFGLV
+838 ELFGLV
-844 HVSLNHWF
+844 HISLNHWF
-852 LVVFL
+852 LVGIL
-857 SIIPIGVNELI
+857 SIVPIAVNELI
-868 KFHQLPEV
+868 KFHRLPEA
-876 EEEAVS
+876 EEEE

>member
-1 MDEYKKT
+1 MEEYKQT
-8 VEEVQEETDTM
+8 IEEVKKVTEADPDTGLSSQEVD
-19 IDKGLTTKEAEERS
+19 ERR
-33 KKQGKNQ
+33 KKQGLNK
-40 FDEAPKESLFK
+40 FDEAPKESMIK
-51 KFMRSLSDFTTII
+51 KFFRSLSDFTTII

-94 IINSVLAIV
+94 VINSVLAIV

-125 IRDGKVEKVDAENLV
+125 IRDGKVTTVESEQLV
-140 VGDVLV
+140 VGDILV
-146 LESGSAIT
+146 LESGDAIS
-154 ADARLVETSQLRVEE
+154 ADARLIEASQLRVEE
-169 SALTGESEAVEKDAG
+169 SALTGESEAVEKDAAF
-184 YISQEDDSLGD
+184 IAEEDESLGD

-215 TAIGMQT
+215 TAIGMAT
-222 EMGKIAGLLNDHTM
+222 EMGKIADLLNENTM

-247 LGKRISIIALVAA
+247 LGKRISMIALAA
-260 GLVFL
+260 AALVFV

-302 YGVQKMAK
+302 YGVQKMAR

-337 LTQNRMRVRR
+337 LTQNEMRVRR
-347 VWSKEDEVTDIEDSM
+347 VWSKEDEVTNIEDSM

-382 KEADELIV
+382 QEDDDLVI
-390 KGNPTEAA
+390 KGNPTEVA

-419 IDEIPFDSDRKM
+419 VNELPFDSERKM
-431 MTTVHKMGDQYISI
+431 MTTVHQMGEKYISI

-453 APKFTSGDIEQATV
+453 APRFSSGDVEQAAI

-483 YATYDEKPQEIT
+483 YATYDEEPQDIS

-550 LGILTNSSEALS
+550 LGILNDPSEALS
-562 GSELQALSDEELDA
+562 GSELHQLSDEELDA
-576 KVKDLSVYARVT
+576 RVKALSVYARVT

-612 VNDAPALKASDVGCA
+612 VNDAPALKASNVGCA
-627 MGIAGTDVAQSASDM
+627 MGITGTDVAQSAADM

-680 IFIVLLAMLLGW
+680 IFIVLIAMLLGW

-722 AGIMDEPP
+722 HGIMDQPP
-730 IPKNEGIFARGLSKK
+730 IPKNEGIFARGLLQK

-758 FGYYLGSFVDTIS
+758 FGYYLGSYVDTIS

-778 EVGQTVA
+778 HVGQTVA

-806 FKVNLASNKSL
+806 FKVNLATNKAL
-817 VEMALLSVVITTMVA
+817 VEMALLALAITTAVA

-838 DLFGLV
+838 ELFGLV
-844 HVSLNHWF
+844 HISLNHWF
-852 LVVFL
+852 LVGIL
-857 SIIPIGVNELI
+857 SIVPIAVNELI
-868 KFHQLPEV
+868 KFHLLPEA
-876 EEEAVS
+876 EEEE

>member
-1 MDEYKKT
+1 MIKK
-8 VEEVQEETDTM
+8 
-19 IDKGLTTKEAEERS
+19 
-33 KKQGKNQ
+33 
-40 FDEAPKESLFK
+40 LF
-51 KFMRSLSDFTTII
+51 RSLSDFTTII

-94 IINSVLAIV
+94 VINSVLAIV

-125 IRDGKVEKVDAENLV
+125 IRDGKVTTVESEQLV
-140 VGDVLV
+140 VGDILV
-146 LESGSAIT
+146 LESGDAIS
-154 ADARLVETSQLRVEE
+154 ADARLIEASQLRVEE
-169 SALTGESEAVEKDAG
+169 SALTGESEAVEKDAAF
-184 YISQEDDSLGD
+184 IAEEDESLGD

-215 TAIGMQT
+215 TAIGMAT
-222 EMGKIAGLLNDHTM
+222 EMGKIADLLNENTM

-247 LGKRISIIALVAA
+247 LGKRISMIALAA
-260 GLVFL
+260 AALVFV

-302 YGVQKMAK
+302 YGVQKMAR

-337 LTQNRMRVRR
+337 LTQNEMRVRR
-347 VWSKEDEVTDIEDSM
+347 VWSKEDEVTNIEDSM

-382 KEADELIV
+382 QEDDDLVI
-390 KGNPTEAA
+390 KGNPTEVA

-419 IDEIPFDSDRKM
+419 VNELPFDSERKM
-431 MTTVHKMGDQYISI
+431 MTTVHQMGEKYISI

-453 APKFTSGDIEQATV
+453 APRFSSGDVEQAAI

-483 YATYDEKPQEIT
+483 YATYDEEPQDIS

-550 LGILTNSSEALS
+550 LGILNDPSEALS
-562 GSELQALSDEELDA
+562 GSELHQLSDEELDA
-576 KVKDLSVYARVT
+576 RVKALSVYARVT

-612 VNDAPALKASDVGCA
+612 VNDAPALKASNVGCA
-627 MGIAGTDVAQSASDM
+627 MGITGTDVAQSAADM

-680 IFIVLLAMLLGW
+680 IFIVLIAMLLGW

-722 AGIMDEPP
+722 HGIMDQPP
-730 IPKNEGIFARGLSKK
+730 IPKNEGIFARGLLQK

-758 FGYYLGSFVDTIS
+758 FGYYLGSYVDTIS

-778 EVGQTVA
+778 HVGQTVA

-806 FKVNLASNKSL
+806 FKVNLATNKAL
-817 VEMALLSVVITTMVA
+817 VEMALLALAITTAVA

-838 DLFGLV
+838 ELFGLV
-844 HVSLNHWF
+844 HISLNHWF
-852 LVVFL
+852 LVGIL
-857 SIIPIGVNELI
+857 SIVPIAVNELI
-868 KFHQLPEV
+868 KFHRLPEA
-876 EEEAVS
+876 EEEE

>member
-1 MDEYKKT
+1 MEEYKQT
-8 VEEVQEETDTM
+8 IEEVRKVTEADPDTGLSSQEVD
-19 IDKGLTTKEAEERS
+19 ERR
-33 KKQGKNQ
+33 KKQGLNK
-40 FDEAPKESLFK
+40 FDEAPKESMIK
-51 KFMRSLSDFTTII
+51 KFFRSLSDFTTII

-94 IINSVLAIV
+94 VINSVLAIV

-125 IRDGKVEKVDAENLV
+125 IRDGKVTTVESEQLV
-140 VGDVLV
+140 VGDILV
-146 LESGSAIT
+146 LESGDAIS
-154 ADARLVETSQLRVEE
+154 ADARLIESSQLRVEE
-169 SALTGESEAVEKDAG
+169 SVLTGESEAVEKDAAFVAK
-184 YISQEDDSLGD
+184 EDESLGD

-200 FKGCTVAAGRGKAIV
+200 FKGCTVVAGRGKAIV
-215 TAIGMQT
+215 TAIGMAT
-222 EMGKIAGLLNDHTM
+222 EMGKIADLLNENTM

-247 LGKRISIIALVAA
+247 LGKRISMIALAA
-260 GLVFL
+260 AALVFV

-302 YGVQKMAK
+302 YGVQKMAR

-337 LTQNRMRVRR
+337 LTQNEMRVRQ
-347 VWSKEDEVTDIEDSM
+347 VWSKDDEVTNIEDSM

-382 KEADELIV
+382 QEDDDLVI
-390 KGNPTEAA
+390 KGDPTEVA

-419 IDEIPFDSDRKM
+419 VNELPFDSERKM
-431 MTTVHKMGDQYISI
+431 MTTVHQMGEKYISI

-453 APKFTSGDIEQATV
+453 APRFSSGDVEQAAI

-483 YATYDEKPQEIT
+483 YATYDEEPQDIS

-500 KDLRLIGLI
+500 KDLHLIGLI

-550 LGILTNSSEALS
+550 LGILNDPSEALS
-562 GSELQALSDEELDA
+562 GSELHQLSDEELDA
-576 KVKDLSVYARVT
+576 RVKSLSVYARVT

-612 VNDAPALKASDVGCA
+612 VNDAPALKASNVGCA
-627 MGIAGTDVAQSASDM
+627 MGITGTDVAKSAADI

-680 IFIVLLAMLLGW
+680 IFIVLIAMLLGW
-692 GAPFTAVQLLF
+692 GAPVTAVQLLF

-722 AGIMDEPP
+722 HGIMDQPP
-730 IPKNEGIFARGLSKK
+730 IPKNEGIFARGLLQK

-758 FGYYLGSFVDTIS
+758 FGYYLGSYVDTIS

-778 EVGQTVA
+778 HVGQTVA

-806 FKVNLASNKSL
+806 FKVNLATNKAL
-817 VEMALLSVVITTMVA
+817 VEMALLALAITTAVA

-838 DLFGLV
+838 ELFGLV
-844 HVSLNHWF
+844 HISLNHWF
-852 LVVFL
+852 LVGIL
-857 SIIPIGVNELI
+857 SIIPIAVNELI
-868 KFHQLPEV
+868 KFHRLPEA
-876 EEEAVS
+876 EEEE

>member
-1 MDEYKKT
+1 MEEYKQT
-8 VEEVQEETDTM
+8 IEEVKKVTEADPDTGLSSQEVD
-19 IDKGLTTKEAEERS
+19 ERR
-33 KKQGKNQ
+33 KKQGLNK
-40 FDEAPKESLFK
+40 FDEAPKESMIKKLF
-51 KFMRSLSDFTTII
+51 RSLSDFTTII
-64 LLVAAVISFYTA
+64 LIVAAVISFYTA

-94 IINSVLAIV
+94 VINSVLAIV

-125 IRDGKVEKVDAENLV
+125 IRDGKVTTVESEQLV
-140 VGDVLV
+140 VGDILV
-146 LESGSAIT
+146 LESGDAIS
-154 ADARLVETSQLRVEE
+154 ADARLIEASQLRVEE
-169 SALTGESEAVEKDAG
+169 SALTGESEAVEKDAAF
-184 YISQEDDSLGD
+184 IAEEDESLGD

-215 TAIGMQT
+215 TAIGMAT
-222 EMGKIAGLLNDHTM
+222 EMGKIADLLNENTM

-247 LGKRISIIALVAA
+247 LGKRISMIALAA
-260 GLVFL
+260 AALVFV

-302 YGVQKMAK
+302 YGVQKMAR

-337 LTQNRMRVRR
+337 LTQNEMRVRR
-347 VWSKEDEVTDIEDSM
+347 VWSKEDEVTNIEDSM

-382 KEADELIV
+382 QEDDDLVI
-390 KGNPTEAA
+390 KGNPTEVA

-419 IDEIPFDSDRKM
+419 VNELPFDSERKM
-431 MTTVHKMGDQYISI
+431 MTTVHQMGEKYISI

-453 APKFTSGDIEQATV
+453 APRFSSGDVEQAAI

-483 YATYDEKPQEIT
+483 YATYDEEPQDIS

-550 LGILTNSSEALS
+550 LGILNDPSEALS
-562 GSELQALSDEELDA
+562 GSELHQLSDEELDA
-576 KVKDLSVYARVT
+576 RVKALSVYARVT

-612 VNDAPALKASDVGCA
+612 VNDAPALKASNVGCA
-627 MGIAGTDVAQSASDM
+627 MGITGTDVAQSAADM

-680 IFIVLLAMLLGW
+680 IFIVLIAMLLGW

-722 AGIMDEPP
+722 HGIMDQPP
-730 IPKNEGIFARGLSKK
+730 IPKNEGIFARGLLQK

-758 FGYYLGSFVDTIS
+758 FGYYLGSYVDTIS

-778 EVGQTVA
+778 HVGQTVA

-806 FKVNLASNKSL
+806 FKVNLATNKAL
-817 VEMALLSVVITTMVA
+817 VEMALLALAITTAVA

-838 DLFGLV
+838 ELFGLV
-844 HVSLNHWF
+844 HISLNHWF
-852 LVVFL
+852 LVGIL
-857 SIIPIGVNELI
+857 SIVPIAVNELI
-868 KFHQLPEV
+868 KFHRLPEA
-876 EEEAVS
+876 EEEE

>member
-1 MDEYKKT
+1 MEEYKQT
-8 VEEVQEETDTM
+8 IEEVRKVTEADPDTGLSSQEVD
-19 IDKGLTTKEAEERS
+19 ERR
-33 KKQGKNQ
+33 KKQGLNK
-40 FDEAPKESLFK
+40 FDEAPKESIIK
-51 KFMRSLSDFTTII
+51 KFFRSLSDFTTII
-64 LLVAAVISFYTA
+64 LLIAAVISFYTA

-94 IINSVLAIV
+94 VINSVLAIV

-125 IRDGKVEKVDAENLV
+125 IRDGKMTTVESEQLV
-140 VGDVLV
+140 VGDILV
-146 LESGSAIT
+146 LESGDAIS
-154 ADARLVETSQLRVEE
+154 ADARLIEASQLRVEE
-169 SALTGESEAVEKDAG
+169 SALTGESEAVEKDAAFVAK
-184 YISQEDDSLGD
+184 EDESLGD

-215 TAIGMQT
+215 TAIGMAT
-222 EMGKIAGLLNDHTM
+222 EMGKIADLLNENTM

-247 LGKRISIIALVAA
+247 LGKRISMIALAA
-260 GLVFL
+260 AALVFV

-302 YGVQKMAK
+302 YGVQKMAR

-337 LTQNRMRVRR
+337 LTQNEMRVRR
-347 VWSKEDEVTDIEDSM
+347 VWSKDDEVTNIEDSM

-382 KEADELIV
+382 QEDDDLVI
-390 KGNPTEAA
+390 KGNPTEVA

-419 IDEIPFDSDRKM
+419 VNELPFDSERKM
-431 MTTVHKMGDQYISI
+431 MTTVHQMGEKYISI

-453 APKFTSGDIEQATV
+453 APRFSSGDVEQAAI

-483 YATYDEKPQEIT
+483 YATYDEEPQDIS

-550 LGILTNSSEALS
+550 LGILNDPSEALS
-562 GSELQALSDEELDA
+562 GSELHQLSDEELDA
-576 KVKDLSVYARVT
+576 RVKALSVYARVT

-612 VNDAPALKASDVGCA
+612 VNDAPALKASNVGCA
-627 MGIAGTDVAQSASDM
+627 MGITGTDVAQSAADM

-680 IFIVLLAMLLGW
+680 IFIVLIAMLLGW

-722 AGIMDEPP
+722 HGIMDQPP
-730 IPKNEGIFARGLSKK
+730 IPKNEGIFARGLLQK

-758 FGYYLGSFVDTIS
+758 FGYYLGSYVDTIS

-778 EVGQTVA
+778 HVGQTVA

-806 FKVNLASNKSL
+806 FKVNLATNKAL
-817 VEMALLSVVITTMVA
+817 FEMALLALAITTAVA

-838 DLFGLV
+838 ELFGLV
-844 HVSLNHWF
+844 HISLNHWF
-852 LVVFL
+852 LVGIL
-857 SIIPIGVNELI
+857 SIVPIAVNELI
-868 KFHQLPEV
+868 KFHRLPEA
-876 EEEAVS
+876 EEEE